1 MLFVGVAQE
10 KAHVVRTQR
19 RHDPAGDRT
28 YPWLYKSTVMVN
40 YYYVYAVD
48 ADFGP
53 FFIKFCSYFPFNAKL
68 CLNGHEYL
76 KQQLAREGIGFEAL
90 DWS

>member
-10 KAHVVRTQR
+10 KAHVVTRGARPPLGIDGDPFRART
-19 RHDPAGDRT
+19 
-28 YPWLYKSTVMVN
+28 
-40 YYYVYAVD
+40 
-48 ADFGP
+48 GP

-76 KQQLAREGIGFEAL
+76 KQQLAREGIGFEANGKDDRAQHYL
-90 DWS
+90 RRWPGR